1 MTIQRFPLASLQK
14 VRQIITGSLVLPE
27 TENSPESIASLDDI
41 DQTPEPESLDDLS
54 GFFQSASAS
63 IQEEENYGPNVEGR
77 WFVSTLNPGAA
88 LIRLPGV
95 RVKLDWRLVTYLYRV
110 PGDGVG
116 ITWAVPEALST
127 TAQLES
133 VLESSGD
140 RQHPPQPK
148 GALPDF
154 MEALEGDRSPAS
166 FLVASIFRREI
177 QELGRTGKSKEWANH
192 RLIDTLPPQA
202 QWQWTGDPIA
212 DLSPKVR
219 ILPDGKAAVEF
230 FSCRLVPPV
239 AIYRHIDQYSA
250 TQYRSLSRDSVVAKP
265 IQGVK
270 RQS

>member
-14 VRQIITGSLVLPE
+14 VRQIIKSSLTLPE
-27 TENSPESIASLDDI
+27 TEDSPDSIASLDDI
-41 DQTPEPESLDDLS
+41 DDTPEPESLDDLS
-54 GFFQSASAS
+54 GFFQSAS
-63 IQEEENYGPNVEGR
+63 IQEEDNYGPNVEGR

-88 LIRLPGV
+88 LIRLPGLCI
-95 RVKLDWRLVTYLYRV
+95 KLDWRLVTYLYRV

-133 VLESSGD
+133 VLENSSD

-154 MEALEGDRSPAS
+154 MEAVEGDRSPAS
-166 FLVASIFRREI
+166 FLVASLFRREI
-177 QELGRTGKSKEWANH
+177 QDLGATGKSIGWGNH
-192 RLIDTLPPQA
+192 RLVDALPPQA
-202 QWQWTGDPIA
+202 QWEWASDPIA

-230 FSCRLVPPV
+230 FSCRIKPPV
-239 AIYRHIDQYSA
+239 AIHRHIDQYPA
-250 TQYRSLSRDSVVAKP
+250 TQYRSLSRDSAIAKP
-265 IQGVK
+265 K
-270 RQS
+270 R